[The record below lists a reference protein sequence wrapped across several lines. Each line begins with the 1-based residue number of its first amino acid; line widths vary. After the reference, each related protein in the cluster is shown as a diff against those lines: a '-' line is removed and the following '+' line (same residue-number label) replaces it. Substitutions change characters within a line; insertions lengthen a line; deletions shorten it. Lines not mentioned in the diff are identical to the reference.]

1 MHVFSYKQLYLTFK
15 SNIEKDH
22 FCKDLSQKEEE
33 LQRTRELL
41 EKEKFEK
48 EQKQEEIGI
57 LGVQI
62 VQLETKIRVRISF
75 LV

>member
-1 MHVFSYKQLYLTFK
+1 MEVLGADLVQ
-15 SNIEKDH
+15 SNIENDH
-22 FCKDLSQKEEE
+22 FCKELSQKEEE